1 MEQPHPKYYLSK
13 IACAGILRRAKERG
27 KELPKQLKDALMIQA
42 GLIEPTIHEYIT
54 DKEKML
60 CLADQGGERMDVEE
74 NITPTLRASMSGHP
88 PLVPQPMVMAITKP
102 NAEIL
107 DGVSPTVTASSGMGG
122 GNVPVLI
129 SEEVELYDN
138 HARDCRYNGPLK
150 VAPTLA
156 SVMGQGGNNVPLVKT
171 QPKSYCIA
179 ANTINRDAKNGGN
192 GLGCQSD
199 ISYTL
204 TTGDIHSVY
213 VNQDKCIVGPMN
225 ESKKL
230 KLFGQSSFGGYDD
243 QVATLTASGGNN
255 GGGSENLA
263 LTRNLVRRLT
273 PLECERL
280 QGFPDEWT
288 NVPSASDSARYKA
301 LGNSVCIP
309 CVEFVMNKIA
319 TFLRKE
325 QIESEDTTCIST
337 PNT

>member
-1 MEQPHPKYYLSK
+1 MEEQPHPKYYLSK

-88 PLVPQPMVMAITKP
+88 PLVPQPMVIASTKP

-107 DGVSPTVTASSGMGG
+107 DGISPTVTASSGMGG
-122 GNVPVLI
+122 GN
-129 SEEVELYDN
+129 
-138 HARDCRYNGPLK
+138 
-150 VAPTLA
+150 
-156 SVMGQGGNNVPLVKT
+156 
-171 QPKSYCIA
+171 
-179 ANTINRDAKNGGN
+179 
-192 GLGCQSD
+192 GLGCQRD

-204 TTGDIHSVY
+204 TTGDIHSVYDMEPYQKVVGALMHRDYKGDVYDCSQWEIKGVIRSGSGQNFVNEDEQKILGTTTGKNTVY